1 MTTLPAGRRPPHSRS
16 QHERPRQKRQWRDR
30 LWRPITLGV
39 AAALVLVG
47 AAVGVGTTSATAGSD
62 STFRIASDTQIT
74 TFNPFLSY
82 YDGEL
87 DIIGNIYPALMSLD
101 DSGKAVP
108 YLATSYKTS
117 SDQLTWTFTI
127 KSGLKW
133 SDGQPLT
140 AHDAAWTFNLIMHN
154 QVAATSNGSLV
165 ANFKTVTA
173 PNDTTLVITTKKPQ
187 ANMLYVSVPVSGI
200 AIVPQHIWASRVSDL
215 KNDKNMDF
223 PVVGYGPWVLT
234 GNVTNQYATLTANK
248 TFFMGAPKYDTL
260 ISQYFTN
267 SDAAVAAL
275 RSGQLD
281 QLGGVTAA
289 QFKALQGDSN
299 ITTYQQNASGWTAIE
314 INSGAQTR
322 TGTPMGTGN
331 PILKDDKVRQAI
343 ALAID
348 KNTLVSRVL
357 DGNGVA
363 GAGYLPPGYPQF
375 FWTPPANEA
384 LNYDPARANQMLDAA
399 GYTKGTDGIRVDPTT
414 GKPFDFT
421 LGIHSDDA
429 GDAAIAP
436 YLVEW
441 FKAIGIKLTIQSMSF
456 DQLNVN
462 LSKGNWDML
471 MDGWSTGP
479 DPTYLLSIQT
489 CATLPLDNGTGG
501 NTDAFY
507 CNPAYDKLF
516 NLQIQQFDQTERTA
530 TIAKMQSILY
540 QANADDILYYK
551 NGLSA
556 LRKDQ
561 TSNYLF
567 GSPDAKG
574 FYPLQNLFTNWRTAT
589 PVSGSGSSSNTG
601 VYIGVVVVIVV
612 VALVGGVVL
621 MRRRSTAAERE

>member
-1 MTTLPAGRRPPHSRS
+1 MRTRTGVKPFWHRRLVGRVTIGLTTGLM
-16 QHERPRQKRQWRDR
+16 
-30 LWRPITLGV
+30 V
-39 AAALVLVG
+39 AAATVSLGL
-47 AAVGVGTTSATAGSD
+47 AANADSGSD
-62 STFRIASDTQIT
+62 TTFRIASETQIT

-87 DIIGNIYPALMSLD
+87 DIIGNIYPSLMSLD
-101 DSGKAVP
+101 EQGKPVP
-108 YLATSYKTS
+108 YLATSYQTS
-117 SDQLTWTFTI
+117 ADNLTWTFTI

-133 SDGQPLT
+133 SDGEPLT
-140 AHDAAWTFNLIMHN
+140 AKDAAWTFNLIMHN

-165 ANFKTVTA
+165 SNFKTVTA
-173 PNDTTLVITTKKPQ
+173 PDDTTLVITTKKPQ
-187 ANMLYVSVPVSGI
+187 ANMLYVSIPVSGI
-200 AIVPQHIWASRVSDL
+200 AIVPQHIWESKVSDL
-215 KNDKNMDF
+215 KNYKNMDF

-234 GNVTNQYATLTANK
+234 ANVTNQYATLKANK
-248 TFFMGAPKYDTL
+248 DFFMGAPKYDTL

-267 SDAAVAAL
+267 SDSAVAAL

-299 ITTYQQNASGWTAIE
+299 ITTYQQAASGWTAME
-314 INSGAQTR
+314 INSGAKTR
-322 TGTPMGTGN
+322 SGKPMGTGN
-331 PILKDDKVRQAI
+331 PILADPVVRQAI

-348 KNTLVSRVL
+348 RQKLVDRVL
-357 DGNGVA
+357 DGNGLA
-363 GAGYLPPGYPQF
+363 GAGYLPPGYPEW
-375 FWTPPANEA
+375 FWKPTPSEA
-384 LNYDPARANQMLDAA
+384 LNYDPARANQILDQA
-399 GYTKGTDGIRVDPTT
+399 GYPKGPDGIRVDPST
-414 GKPFDFT
+414 GKPFDFR

-436 YLVEW
+436 YLEEW
-441 FKAIGIKLTIQSMSF
+441 MKAIGIKLEIQAMGF

-462 LSKGNWDML
+462 LSKGDWDML

-507 CNPAYDKLF
+507 CNPEYDKLF
-516 NLQIQQFDQTERTA
+516 NTQIQQFDTAQRAA

-540 QANADDILYYK
+540 RANADVILYYK

-556 LRKDQ
+556 LRSDK
-561 TSNYLF
+561 TSSYLF
-567 GSPDAKG
+567 GQENANG

-589 PVSGSGSSSNTG
+589 PTGKGSSSSNTG
-601 VYIGVVVVIVV
+601 VYVGIVVVVL
-612 VALVGGVVL
+612 VAAILGGL
-621 MRRRSTAAERE
+621 ITMRRRSTAAERE